1 MIKVDF
7 FLKIDWNMNIL
18 LTGCN
23 GQLGN
28 EIQLLEKDY
37 GQHRFFNTDVAEL
50 DITNQLAVAD
60 FVGRNGIDGIIN
72 CAAYTAVDKAEDNK
86 ELCTTL
92 NTVAPAYLAAA
103 VEKRG
108 GWIVQVS
115 TDYVFNGKAHKPYME
130 TDTPSPD
137 SVYGSTKLAGELGVQ
152 KFCKRAM
159 VIRTAWLYST
169 FGNNF
174 VKTMIRLG
182 KERAELGVVFD
193 QIGTPTYAG
202 DLAKAIMTAV
212 EKGIKPGVYHFSNE
226 GVTSWYDFTKA
237 IHRIAGITT
246 CKVRPIH
253 TSEYPTPANRPHF
266 SVLDK
271 TKIKETYD
279 MEIPYWEESLH
290 KCIEKLK
297 D

>member
-1 MIKVDF
+1 
-7 FLKIDWNMNIL
+7 MNIL

-60 FVGRNGIDGIIN
+60 FVGRNEIDGIIN

-103 VEKRG
+103 VEKRD

-115 TDYVFNGKAHKPYME
+115 TDYVFNGKAHKPYVE

-182 KERAELGVVFD
+182 KEREELGVVFD
-193 QIGTPTYAG
+193 QIGTPTYAA
-202 DLAKAIMTAV
+202 DLAQAIMTAV

-246 CKVRPIH
+246 CTVRPIH

-279 MEIPYWEESLH
+279 MEIPYWEESLD

>member
-1 MIKVDF
+1 
-7 FLKIDWNMNIL
+7 MNIL

-60 FVGRNGIDGIIN
+60 FVGRNEIDGIIN

-182 KERAELGVVFD
+182 KEREELGVVFD

-226 GVTSWYDFTKA
+226 GVISWYDFTKA

-246 CKVRPIH
+246 CKARPIH

>member
-7 FLKIDWNMNIL
+7 LKKDWNMNIL

-115 TDYVFNGKAHKPYME
+115 TDYVFNGKAHKPYVE